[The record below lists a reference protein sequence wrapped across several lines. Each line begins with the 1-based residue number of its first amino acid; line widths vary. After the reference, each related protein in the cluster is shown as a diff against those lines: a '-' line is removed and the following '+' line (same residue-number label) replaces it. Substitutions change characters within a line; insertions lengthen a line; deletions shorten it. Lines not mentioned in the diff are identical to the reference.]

1 MEINIKA
8 RHTAITPEIRA
19 YAEDKIGRATKLI
32 DGPATE
38 VEIELFAEKN
48 PSIQNS
54 QVAEVT
60 VFTKGPVIRAREAAT
75 DMHAAID
82 LVSDRLGR
90 RIKRYRGKVIDR
102 HAAGTGIK
110 GVEPE
115 VTTTPET
122 EAEEGGAIIVKRKAM
137 TLKPMTT
144 EEAVL
149 QMELLGHD
157 FFVFR
162 TAEDGEVNILYRRR
176 DGDFGVIAPRE
187 P

>member
-8 RHTAITPEIRA
+8 RHMAITPEIRA
-19 YAEDKIGRATKLI
+19 YAEDKVGRAAKLI

-38 VEIELFAEKN
+38 VEIELFVEKN
-48 PSIQNS
+48 PSIQNN

-90 RIKRYRGKVIDR
+90 RIKRYRGKLIDR
-102 HAAGTGIK
+102 HASGAGLK

-115 VTTTPET
+115 LTPAPET
-122 EAEEGGAIIVKRKAM
+122 EAEERDAIIVKRKAL

-144 EEAVL
+144 DEAIL

-162 TAEDGEVNILYRRR
+162 TDEDAEVNILYRRR
-176 DGDFGVIAPRE
+176 DGDFGVIAPRT